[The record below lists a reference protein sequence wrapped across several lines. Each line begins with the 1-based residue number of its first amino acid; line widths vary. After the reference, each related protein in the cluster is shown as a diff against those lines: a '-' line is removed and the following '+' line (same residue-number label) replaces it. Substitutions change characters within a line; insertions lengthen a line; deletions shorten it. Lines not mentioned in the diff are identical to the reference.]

1 MVTLVIGCLLA
12 LKWPRFMGAA
22 LIANVAWGA
31 LAGYLD
37 TSVLLCGVAGI
48 GFLAWG
54 IRRAWRRVAA

>member
-1 MVTLVIGCLLA
+1 
-12 LKWPRFMGAA
+12 MGAA

-54 IRRAWRRVAA
+54 IHRARRRVAA